1 MASCSFVKGL
11 EQVLR
16 QGLQTPS
23 GAGSGA
29 VKARQVL
36 LEKQR
41 DGDDC
46 STSSSRRATL
56 LAGQQLRGRH
66 LRAKV

>member
-1 MASCSFVKGL
+1 
-11 EQVLR
+11 
-16 QGLQTPS
+16 
-23 GAGSGA
+23 

-41 DGDDC
+41 DSVDC

-66 LRAKV
+66 LRTKA